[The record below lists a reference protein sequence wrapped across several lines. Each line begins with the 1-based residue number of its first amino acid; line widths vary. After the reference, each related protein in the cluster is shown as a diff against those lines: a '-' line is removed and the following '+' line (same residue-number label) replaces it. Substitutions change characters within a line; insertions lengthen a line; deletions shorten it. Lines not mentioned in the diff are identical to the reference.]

1 MLKKYRLTLLGRNDD
16 YIQNLGLGK
25 TCDNNTAN
33 QNLKKFKFNLK
44 NNFNNIILG
53 DNARVTVESIYIPN
67 LINIALDT
75 QIYVRIC
82 GVNDFI
88 FDTERGLNNSPII
101 YSLVTDNLLLENSVI
116 KASKSFVIPRDFLS
130 KNYIEFEISVDPN
143 GCNGD
148 LNTGDN
154 NFMASII
161 VYEEEFQQ
169 TEDINLAPKD
179 KY

>member
-1 MLKKYRLTLLGRNDD
+1 M
-16 YIQNLGLGK
+16 
-25 TCDNNTAN
+25 
-33 QNLKKFKFNLK
+33 
-44 NNFNNIILG
+44 
-53 DNARVTVESIYIPN
+53 
-67 LINIALDT
+67 
-75 QIYVRIC
+75 
-82 GVNDFI
+82 
-88 FDTERGLNNSPII
+88 NNSPII

-169 TEDINLAPKD
+169 TEDINLAPKV